1 MHQVASRMGVTTSY
15 VDLSGPGG
23 PARLKAA
30 MTPRTKLV
38 MCESPTNPM
47 MRICDLAALAA
58 VIRSGCSVIHLPC
71 WHLTCPYDIYGFFHI
86 KPTHQH
92 ILTACRADR

>member
-1 MHQVASRMGVTTSY
+1 

-23 PARLKAA
+23 PSRLKAA

-47 MRICDLAALAA
+47 MRICDLRALAA
-58 VIRSGCSVIHLPC
+58 
-71 WHLTCPYDIYGFFHI
+71 T
-86 KPTHQH
+86 THATTPGASCFKCCFLMNCF
-92 ILTACRADR
+92 IFIFWCAFGECTEL